1 MFRTT
6 ACVTLDFIGRNMNP
20 PTLTYERDGVANF
33 TEGGIYP
40 VKFIVGNL
48 TVTDM
53 DHPTRSVF
61 ASALV

>member
-1 MFRTT
+1 
-6 ACVTLDFIGRNMNP
+6 MNS

-61 ASALV
+61 ASPLAGMNCCKGWG